1 MERGGKQKMRKALYG
16 ENYMG
21 KRRFTVDIIKPL
33 ARQAGFNDC
42 DYIFDGNEEYLHVT
56 CENNSFKICVTAD
69 SCVAMVKD
77 FLQGIQGK

>member
-1 MERGGKQKMRKALYG
+1 MRKALYG

-42 DYIFDGNEEYLHVT
+42 DYIFDGNEEYLHLI
-56 CENNSFKICVTAD
+56 S
-69 SCVAMVKD
+69 
-77 FLQGIQGK
+77 G

>member
-1 MERGGKQKMRKALYG
+1 MRKALYG

-42 DYIFDGNEEYLHVT
+42 DYIFDGDEEYLHVT